1 MRYGHPLSGFH
12 AFCLAISVL
21 HNPGTERLDRMGKA
35 EMVADAREAEAA
47 AMAMEYLGA
56 VERGGALRD
65 AHEKYYKPEA
75 ESLVASAVQRVTF
88 P

>member
-1 MRYGHPLSGFH
+1 
-12 AFCLAISVL
+12 
-21 HNPGTERLDRMGKA
+21 MGKA